1 MPTFAVLGFRPHTYW
16 TAVAAV
22 AGQPDAPEI
31 LARRRL
37 TFAGPD
43 ESFVYHRAAEG
54 DLAVAAALI
63 DRVRSASE
71 AIAIRE
77 IGALLDDLR
86 RDGVT
91 VRVAV
96 TAAATAKLPERL
108 EDILSSHSRIH
119 AAEGGFAREVIATA
133 CEAAGLKVRRVVERE
148 LGALTGDLLGLGV
161 PAMAARLKA
170 MGATLGPPWSED
182 YKLAVQAAWLYLQ
195 EAEPAGV

>member
-22 AGQPDAPEI
+22 AGGPDAPRI
-31 LARRRL
+31 LVRRRL

-43 ESFVYHRAAEG
+43 ENFVYHRAAAG
-54 DLAVAAALI
+54 DPAAAAALI
-63 DRVRSASE
+63 DRLRTATE
-71 AIAIRE
+71 ANVKRE

-96 TAAATAKLPERL
+96 TAAAVAKLPERL
-108 EDILSSHSRIH
+108 EDILSNHSRIH
-119 AAEGGFAREVIATA
+119 AAEGSFARDVIAAA
-133 CEAAGLKVRRVVERE
+133 CAAAGLEVRRLVERE
-148 LGALTGDLLGLGV
+148 LDALTGDLLGLGASAV
-161 PAMAARLKA
+161 AARLKA

-182 YKLAVQAAWLYLQ
+182 YKLAVQAAWLHLR
-195 EAEPAGV
+195 EAEAAPA